1 MACVSADGT
10 LSPSGKAMLVVLE
23 HAATAE
29 EVAAATRLP
38 LFRVRGGLRELVAA
52 GLARE
57 ADGRFEKTS
66 NGPAPGS

>member
-10 LSPSGKAMLVVLE
+10 LSPSGKAMLGVLE
-23 HAATAE
+23 RASTPE
-29 EVAAATRLP
+29 EVATATRLP

-57 ADGRFEKTS
+57 ADGRFEKTA
-66 NGPAPGS
+66 NGPATGP